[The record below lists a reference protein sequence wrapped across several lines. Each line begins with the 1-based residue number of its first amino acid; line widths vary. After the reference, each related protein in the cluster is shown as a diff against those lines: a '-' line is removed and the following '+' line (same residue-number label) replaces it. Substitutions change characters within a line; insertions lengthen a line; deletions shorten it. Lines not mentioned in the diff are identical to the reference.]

1 MPQTSYD
8 TINSLTE
15 ISFIAGT
22 EYILTFDVY
31 DINMSPLSLSGS
43 TCTWT
48 LSPYGQPEY
57 AILTKTGNISGSIP
71 NEFSITLGLADT
83 ETLSGKYVQQPIVV
97 DITGNENRP
106 SQGILTIIPRIQ
118 N

>member
-31 DINMSPLSLSGS
+31 DINMSPLVFQDRL
-43 TCTWT
+43 
-48 LSPYGQPEY
+48 
-57 AILTKTGNISGSIP
+57 AH
-71 NEFSITLGLADT
+71 GLYHHMD
-83 ETLSGKYVQQPIVV
+83 
-97 DITGNENRP
+97 N
-106 SQGILTIIPRIQ
+106 Q
-118 N
+118 NTQF

>member
-8 TINSLTE
+8 TINSLGE

-22 EYILTFDVY
+22 EYTLIFDVY
-31 DINMSPLSLSGS
+31 DINGSPLSLSGS

-57 AILTKTGNISGSIP
+57 AIMTKTGIISGSIS
-71 NEFSITLGLADT
+71 NEFSITLGLTDT
-83 ETLSGKYVQQPIVV
+83 ETLSGKYIQQPIVV
-97 DITGNENRP
+97 DILGNENRP
-106 SQGILTIIPRIQ
+106 AQGVLTLIPRIQ